1 MSHPLDS
8 FFSPASI
15 ALIGASRDHEKI
27 PGRLLAMLRKNEYP
41 GKIYP
46 VNPNYAEIDG
56 LACYKSIA
64 EIGAPIDLA
73 VVIIPAR
80 AVLPALE
87 QCAVAGVKNA
97 VIISSGF
104 AEEGGDS
111 AAMQDAIAALA
122 KRTGMRISGPN
133 AEGFFSQMQR
143 VAATFS
149 PAVDVKPGVVP
160 LIATQRRIGIVAQS
174 GGIGFAYYHRARAL
188 GVAVSYVVSA
198 GNESDLGAGEFLD
211 YLVQDSSTDVILLF
225 IEGIRDVDKFLAAAR
240 RAAEVKKPVIVTKV
254 GRSGAG
260 QRAAASHTASMA
272 GWSAAY
278 DAVFAK
284 YGFIVSND
292 LDEALTIAAVLASN
306 PLPKGDRV
314 AVVTVS
320 GGAGI
325 WGADAVALRGL
336 QVPELSE
343 PVQAE
348 IKTLMPSY
356 GTARN
361 PIDVTAQG
369 VTSGGLQK
377 SVDLLTAS
385 DEVDAILVVLSL
397 SSEMRK
403 PFREEELTP
412 VLAAQHKPVLFYSYT
427 VPSDFARRELAKS
440 GVVVLSGL
448 SHAGVAMRQLVDYAR
463 FELPKPADEA
473 RLPSRDLSA
482 HLTSP
487 VLSEADSKALLR
499 AAGIALPDEV
509 LVKDKA
515 GLDEAVAR
523 VGFPLV
529 MKIQSP
535 DIAHKSEIGG
545 VRVNIAAKGEVFLAF
560 EALLGNARKHR
571 PEAVIQGVLVGPMAK
586 QGVEIIVGTMTD
598 ETFGPMVMV
607 GLGGITTELFRD
619 VVYRP
624 APVSAEEAGGD
635 AQGFEG
641 GAIAERFSRS
651 GEGGRRG
658 AVAIDR
664 RHLRARRAAREGD
677 RGDRAQPGAGARRRA
692 GRDDRGCAG
701 GGARLNPLP
710 LWERVARRGAAR
722 RVRGSLRAH
731 ICERGIC
738 GEIPL
743 IRRFAP
749 PSPTRGEG
757 RRGHRPLKFAARRSS
772 VALTPS
778 LKSSV
783 ARRRVCSASSW
794 LVAAMTRSARLA
806 RIVARVDSKPSGEH
820 SAISPA
826 SFSAADFTWSCGTS
840 SLARPH
846 LTASSPVTRR
856 LV

>member
-1 MSHPLDS
+1 MPPATATSKHKHPLDS
-8 FFSPASI
+8 FFSPDSI
-15 ALIGASRDHEKI
+15 ALIGASRDQEKI
-27 PGRLLAMLRKNEYP
+27 PGRLLSMLRKNDYP

-46 VNPNYAEIDG
+46 VNPNYGDIDG
-56 LACYKSIA
+56 LKCFSTIA
-64 EIGAPIDLA
+64 DVGQPIDLA
-73 VVIIPAR
+73 IVIIPAR
-80 AVLPALE
+80 AVLGALE
-87 QCAVAGVKNA
+87 QCAAVGVKNA

-111 AAMQDAIAALA
+111 TAMQDAIVVLA
-122 KRTGMRISGPN
+122 KKTGMRISGPN
-133 AEGFFSQMQR
+133 AEGFYSEAQH

-149 PAVDVKPGVVP
+149 PTVDVKPGQVDLV
-160 LIATQRRIGIVAQS
+160 ATRRRAAIVAQS
-174 GGIGFAYYHRARAL
+174 GGIGFAIKHRAKAL
-188 GVAVSYVVSA
+188 GVAISYCVSA
-198 GNESDLGAGEFLD
+198 GNEADLGAGEFLD
-211 YLVQDSSTDVILLF
+211 YMVQDVSTDVILLF

-240 RAAEVKKPVIVTKV
+240 RAAELKKPVIVTKV

-260 QRAAASHTASMA
+260 MRAAASHTASMA

-325 WGADAVALRGL
+325 WGADAVALQGL

-343 PVQAE
+343 KVQAQ

-377 SVDLLTAS
+377 SVDVLTAS
-385 DEVDAILVVLSL
+385 DEIDAILVVLSL
-397 SSEMRK
+397 SSEVRK
-403 PFREEELTP
+403 PFKEDELKP
-412 VLAAQHKPVLFYSYT
+412 VLAVQHKPVVFYSYT

-448 SHAGVAMRQLVDYAR
+448 THVCVAMRQLVDYAK
-463 FELPKPADEA
+463 FSLPKPADA
-473 RLPSRDLSA
+473 TRLPARDLST

-545 VRVNIAAKGEVFLAF
+545 VRVNITTKGEVFLAF
-560 EALLGNARKHR
+560 EALLDNARKHR
-571 PEAVIQGVLVGPMAK
+571 PEATIQGVLVGPMAK
-586 QGVEIIVGTMTD
+586 RGVEIIVGTMTD
-598 ETFGPMVMV
+598 KTFGPMVMV

-624 APVSAEEAGGD
+624 APVSAEEAGAMLMGLK
-635 AQGFEG
+635 AAPLLNGF
-641 GAIAERFSRS
+641 
-651 GEGGRRG
+651 
-658 AVAIDR
+658 
-664 RHLRARRAAREGD
+664 
-677 RGDRAQPGAGARRRA
+677 
-692 GRDDRGCAG
+692 
-701 GGARLNPLP
+701 
-710 LWERVARRGAAR
+710 RGAAKAD
-722 RVRGSLRAH
+722 VLTLSQ
-731 ICERGIC
+731 
-738 GEIPL
+738 L
-743 IRRFAP
+743 I
-749 PSPTRGEG
+749 SDVSV
-757 RRGHRPLKFAARRSS
+757 LAARHAAEIAEIELNP
-772 VALTPS
+772 VLVHPEGQGVTIVDALVVGR
-778 LKSSV
+778 K
-783 ARRRVCSASSW
+783 
-794 LVAAMTRSARLA
+794 
-806 RIVARVDSKPSGEH
+806 
-820 SAISPA
+820 
-826 SFSAADFTWSCGTS
+826 
-840 SLARPH
+840 
-846 LTASSPVTRR
+846 
-856 LV
+856 

>member
-1 MSHPLDS
+1 MPHPLDS
-8 FFSPASI
+8 FFAPASI

-27 PGRLLAMLRKNEYP
+27 PGRLLAMLRKNAYP
-41 GKIYP
+41 GCIYP
-46 VNPNYAEIDG
+46 VNPNYSEIDG
-56 LACYKSIA
+56 LTCYKSVA
-64 EIGAPIDLA
+64 DIGAPIDLA

-80 AVLPALE
+80 AVLSALE
-87 QCAVAGVKNA
+87 QCAAAGVKNA

-111 AAMQDAIAALA
+111 AAVQDAIAALA

-133 AEGFFSQMQR
+133 AEGFFSQVQR

-149 PAVDVKPGVVP
+149 PAVDVKPDVVP
-160 LIATQRRIGIVAQS
+160 LVATRKRIGIVAQS
-174 GGIGFAYYHRARAL
+174 GGIGFAYYHRAKAL
-188 GVAVSYVVSA
+188 GIAVSYVVSA

-211 YLVQDSSTDVILLF
+211 YLVQDASTDVILLF

-240 RAAEVKKPVIVTKV
+240 RAAELKKSVIVTKV

-260 QRAAASHTASMA
+260 ERAAASHTASMA

-343 PVQAE
+343 SIQAG
-348 IKTLMPSY
+348 IRTLMPSY

-397 SSEMRK
+397 SSDVRM
-403 PFREEELTP
+403 PFKETELKP
-412 VLAAQHKPVLFYSYT
+412 VLAAQHKPVVFYSYT
-427 VPSDFARRELAKS
+427 LPSEFARRELAKS

-448 SHAGVAMRQLVDYAR
+448 THVGVAMRQLVDHAKFSLPRRADDAR
-463 FELPKPADEA
+463 PPV
-473 RLPSRDLSA
+473 RDLSA
-482 HLTSP
+482 FLKSP

-499 AAGIALPDEV
+499 TAGIALPDEV
-509 LVKDKA
+509 LVKDKS
-515 GLDEAVAR
+515 GLDEAMER

-535 DIAHKSEIGG
+535 DIPHKSEVGG
-545 VRVNIAAKGEVFLAF
+545 VRVNITTKGEVFLAF
-560 EALLGNARKHR
+560 EQLLANARKHR
-571 PEAVIQGVLVGPMAK
+571 PDADVQGVLLGPMARK
-586 QGVEIIVGTMTD
+586 GVEIIVGTMTD
-598 ETFGPMVMV
+598 ETFGQMVMV

-619 VVYRP
+619 VAYRP
-624 APVSAEEAGGD
+624 APVSAEEASEMLAGLK
-635 AQGFEG
+635 AAPLLNGF
-641 GAIAERFSRS
+641 
-651 GEGGRRG
+651 
-658 AVAIDR
+658 
-664 RHLRARRAAREGD
+664 
-677 RGDRAQPGAGARRRA
+677 
-692 GRDDRGCAG
+692 
-701 GGARLNPLP
+701 
-710 LWERVARRGAAR
+710 RGAAKAD
-722 RVRGSLRAH
+722 VAALAQ
-731 ICERGIC
+731 
-738 GEIPL
+738 L
-743 IRRFAP
+743 IAD
-749 PSPTRGEG
+749 SSV
-757 RRGHRPLKFAARRSS
+757 LAARHAREIAEIELNP
-772 VALTPS
+772 VLVHAEGQGVTIVDALVVGR
-778 LKSSV
+778 K
-783 ARRRVCSASSW
+783 
-794 LVAAMTRSARLA
+794 
-806 RIVARVDSKPSGEH
+806 
-820 SAISPA
+820 
-826 SFSAADFTWSCGTS
+826 
-840 SLARPH
+840 
-846 LTASSPVTRR
+846 
-856 LV
+856 